1 MNNLAMGFENIV
13 SANGVTIAIMG
24 MLIVFSA
31 LTIIS
36 LFIALLPKLLLLL
49 EKIIPEEHHQ
59 HEAAPSQ
66 PADHEQVLAA
76 IGYALFRKH
85 ATSLPAK

>member
-1 MNNLAMGFENIV
+1 MNNLTMSLENV
-13 SANGVTIAIMG
+13 VNANGVTIAVMG

-36 LFIALLPKLLLLL
+36 LFIALLPKLLPLL
-49 EKIIPEEHHQ
+49 ETIVPEEHHQ
-59 HEAAPSQ
+59 HEAASSQ